1 MLCRHDVCSHCC
13 MLQRCAWVRYCE
25 PITRHLHFTD
35 VCNHSCLLKNQPKST
50 KINWNQ
56 PKLVKIDQNQP
67 KRFWLIW
74 NRPKSTKMVLVDFQ
88 LMNFIKR
95 SDFSTKCFTLKE
107 NKQTSML
114 PKSSK
119 INRNQPK
126 PFWLIRN
133 QPKLTKIDEN
143 QPKLTKINQNHFG
156 WKQQTRMTAKLCTSV
171 GLGVKDQITTT
182 QTIVQL

>member
-1 MLCRHDVCSHCC
+1 MFQKVSRLFLVLSERIDVC
-13 MLQRCAWVRYCE
+13 Y
-25 PITRHLHFTD
+25 
-35 VCNHSCLLKNQPKST
+35 HSCLLENQPKST

-95 SDFSTKCFTLKE
+95 NDFSTKCFTLKE

-114 PKSSK
+114 SKSS
-119 INRNQPK
+119 
-126 PFWLIRN
+126 
-133 QPKLTKIDEN
+133 
-143 QPKLTKINQNHFG
+143 KINQNHFG
-156 WKQQTRMTAKLCTSV
+156 WFKINQNWSKSTKINQNWSKSTKIDQNQFSINQRTRMTAIFYIACK
-171 GLGVKDQITTT
+171 
-182 QTIVQL
+182 